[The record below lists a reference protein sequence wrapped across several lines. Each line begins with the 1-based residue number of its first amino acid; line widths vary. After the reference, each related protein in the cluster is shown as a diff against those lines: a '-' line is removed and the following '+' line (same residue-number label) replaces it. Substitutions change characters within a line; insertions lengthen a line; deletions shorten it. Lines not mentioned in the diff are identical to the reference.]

1 MGKGVR
7 SHRDYPMA
15 RFHVLH
21 LFTSFRGTKT
31 MTNLTISLDDAIVR
45 KARIR
50 AIEEGTSVSAKVREF
65 LAQYAKVDDSRDLAL
80 PELPVFKGGTGLK
93 HGIDPSS
100 NKSMLQAADDLGSS
114 GKGGL

>member
-1 MGKGVR
+1 
-7 SHRDYPMA
+7 
-15 RFHVLH
+15 
-21 LFTSFRGTKT
+21 

-65 LAQYAKVDDSRDLAL
+65 LAQYAKVDTPADASPLA
-80 PELPVFKGGTGLK
+80 LPVFKGSTGLQ

-100 NKSMLQAADDLGSS
+100 NKSMRQAADDLGAM
-114 GKGGL
+114 GEGL

>member
-1 MGKGVR
+1 
-7 SHRDYPMA
+7 
-15 RFHVLH
+15 
-21 LFTSFRGTKT
+21 

-65 LAQYAKVDDSRDLAL
+65 LAQYARIDSTGELTLA
-80 PELPVFKGGTGLK
+80 ELPIFNGRTGLQ

-100 NKSMLQAADDLGSS
+100 NQSMLQAADNFSKDAK
-114 GKGGL
+114 GKA